1 MPGVE
6 PPETTRRGEVVWL
19 EPYPDALFGGAI
31 EVPLGPEARYE
42 QTESISLAFVTALQV
57 LPPRQLAVLVLRD
70 VLGFHANEVFGAV
83 AMRVFKWLRT
93 KSASRRSN
101 ASTRSWA
108 TDGVASQ
115 ERASRSVAARI
126 SVGLNGKATTS
137 REARMLA
144 IRVGQVFGG
153 EQVLPDAGVVL
164 VEGGRILSVQP
175 HGMALPGVYAV
186 ADHPDAT
193 LLPGLID
200 THVHLCGDSGPGALD
215 RLPTFSDE
223 ELTTVIED
231 ALRVHLAVG
240 VTTVR
245 DLGDRLWAVLDW
257 RDRHQ
262 ETIGAPTVLA
272 SGPPITSPGGHCWN
286 MGGQAQGVRALR
298 RAVRERAERGVDI
311 VKIMASGGANTPG
324 TDAARPQFSVE
335 ELRAV
340 VEEAHAG
347 GLVFTAHAHPL
358 TAIRDALAAGVDAIE
373 HCTFITATG
382 IEVPDS
388 VVAALAESAIPV
400 CPTLGAAPGVVASSA
415 VLEFKR
421 KAGLTDQAR
430 AQTVGRLHR
439 AGVHLV
445 SGSDGGITPGKRHGI
460 LPEAVSALVDGDV
473 SPTDALASA
482 TARAAVACGVG
493 DRKGRVAAGFDADL
507 LIVDGD
513 PIADIGALRRVAA
526 VYVGG
531 QLRSA

>member
-1 MPGVE
+1 MPGSYWWRA
-6 PPETTRRGEVVWL
+6 PH
-19 EPYPDALFGGAI
+19 
-31 EVPLGPEARYE
+31 LG
-42 QTESISLAFVTALQV
+42 
-57 LPPRQLAVLVLRD
+57 
-70 VLGFHANEVFGAV
+70 
-83 AMRVFKWLRT
+83 
-93 KSASRRSN
+93 
-101 ASTRSWA
+101 
-108 TDGVASQ
+108 
-115 ERASRSVAARI
+115 
-126 SVGLNGKATTS
+126 
-137 REARMLA
+137 
-144 IRVGQVFGG
+144 
-153 EQVLPDAGVVL
+153 
-164 VEGGRILSVQP
+164 VQP
-175 HGMALPGVYAV
+175 PGMALPDGCAV
-186 ADHPDAT
+186 ADYSPAT

-231 ALRVHLAVG
+231 ALLVHLAVG

-245 DLGDRLWAVLDW
+245 DLGDRLWAVLNW

-347 GLVFTAHAHPL
+347 GLVVTAHAHPL

-400 CPTLGAAPGVVASSA
+400 CPTLGAAPGVVASPA

-445 SGSDGGITPGKRHGI
+445 SGSDGGITPGKRHGV

-513 PIADIGALRRVAA
+513 PSPISAPTKGRGCLRGWTAALCLTPADRCAALPTTGRPKKRLSPRRQPRRRSVASRRDRGMPDR
-526 VYVGG
+526 GG
-531 QLRSA
+531 LPGGSASGWTYAGGTFRR